1 MAAKKAAS
9 GKAVAIETR
18 IELHRFVHF
27 RVGGPVEL
35 TGRFTS
41 ESPFAPGQVHID
53 ERPIRVEQPNPWTTD
68 DQILTQVRKQ
78 YPSATVSWLPDV

>member
-1 MAAKKAAS
+1 MATKKKAE
-9 GKAVAIETR
+9 KVEKIETR
-18 IELHRFVHF
+18 IELHRHVHF

-68 DQILTQVRKQ
+68 DQILAQVRKQ
-78 YPSATVSWLPDV
+78 FPSATVAWLPDV